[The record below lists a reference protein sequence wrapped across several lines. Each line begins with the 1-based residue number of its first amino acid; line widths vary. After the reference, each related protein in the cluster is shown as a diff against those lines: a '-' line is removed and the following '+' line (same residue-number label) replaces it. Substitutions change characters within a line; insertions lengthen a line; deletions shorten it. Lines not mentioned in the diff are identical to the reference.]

1 MTYIYAYSNNKTS
14 LSRLRRMAIVYK
26 MLKKHEISV
35 QMLTNDF
42 RASASAVRM
51 GVPSCVNIQT
61 IWDID
66 SIAKKG
72 DSLIIDSPEDDAGK
86 IPLYREMF
94 EQLILVSTDNEHIKE
109 YKDAIEIDTLV
120 DDHYVASVK
129 LPKKQKSVLFFDDA
143 DSRKVLKSYTD
154 ELSGMGLELL
164 LGEFFYPGYD
174 DELLDAFPVQLE
186 SDEYEDIVSSYET
199 VVTAST
205 QCAYEAL
212 TSGARTIYI
221 DRGENEAE
229 KLEFLDSLGIS
240 IVSIDNLEVLSE
252 MLKSKRREILFDFS
266 KHNNEIEEKIIKKI
280 RV

>member
-1 MTYIYAYSNNKTS
+1 MTYIYAYSNNKTN

-26 MLKKHEISV
+26 MLEKHEIPV

-42 RASASAVRM
+42 RASASAARM

-66 SIAKKG
+66 SVAKAG

-86 IPLYREMF
+86 ISIYLEMF
-94 EQLILVSTDNEHIKE
+94 KHLILISSDNEHIEK
-109 YKDAIEIDTLV
+109 YQDTVSIAPLV
-120 DDHYVASVK
+120 DNHYIASAK
-129 LPKKQKSVLFFDDA
+129 LPKRQRSVLFFGDA
-143 DSRKVLKSYTD
+143 DSKKVLKSYAD

-174 DELLDAFPVQLE
+174 DELLDIFPMQIE
-186 SDEYEDIVSSYET
+186 ADEYEETISSYDT
-199 VVTAST
+199 VVTSSV

-212 TSGARTIYI
+212 ASGARTIYM
-221 DRGENEAE
+221 DRGMSEAE
-229 KLEFLDSLGIS
+229 VLVSLESLGAD
-240 IVSIDNLEVLSE
+240 IVGMDNLAILPTL
-252 MLKSKRREILFDFS
+252 LKSKKREILFDFS
-266 KHNNEIEEKIIKKI
+266 KHSDKIEEKIIKKI